1 MAGLIVLKC
10 GGSTMEQLP
19 DEFFSTITELTQDG
33 KQVVIVHGGGPAIND
48 LLKKLQIEPQ
58 FIDGMRV
65 TCMDTMQAVEMVL
78 AGSINKF
85 LVRRVQQAGGKAW
98 GMSGQDAG
106 MIIASQTEKPLG
118 LVGEIQQVNTA
129 PIRAILDMGCI
140 PVIAPLGVAADGSTV
155 FNINADVAAGA
166 IAAALSADKLMLVTD
181 VPGILEVQ
189 ADGSKT
195 LKAEAG
201 PEEIKQMIADGIIY
215 GGMIPK
221 VTSALDALGQGV
233 KEVVICKGT
242 SDDLIKAFANEKT
255 GTSIKGVSV

>member
-1 MAGLIVLKC
+1 MASLIVLKC
-10 GGSTMEQLP
+10 GGSTMEELP
-19 DEFFSTITELTQDG
+19 DEFFATIAKLKQDG

-48 LLKKLQIEPQ
+48 LLKKLAIEPQ
-58 FIDGMRV
+58 FIDGLRV
-65 TCMDTMQAVEMVL
+65 TCEDTMQAVEMVL

-106 MIIASQTEKPLG
+106 VIIAQKTVKPLG
-118 LVGEIQQVNTA
+118 LVGEIEQVNKE
-129 PIRAILDMGCI
+129 PILAVLAAGCI
-140 PVIAPLGVAADGSTV
+140 PVLAPLGIAADGSTV

-166 IAAALSADKLMLVTD
+166 IAAALSADKLMMITD
-181 VPGILEVQ
+181 VPGILETQ
-189 ADGSKT
+189 EDGTKT
-195 LKAEAG
+195 VKAEADS
-201 PEEIKQMIADGIIY
+201 EEIKQMINSGVIY

-242 SDDLIKAFANEKT
+242 VEDLLKAFANEKT
-255 GTSIKGVSV
+255 GTSIKGA